1 MEQVTLA
8 LLHLDKLLNI
18 VQGQCRSE
26 QHARGSWFACL
37 YQRRK
42 VYWHIQGRAEEQGWP
57 GELSFNGHLLYYWQV
72 VYPQGEVQRVQGEWK
87 DGFLEGK
94 GRIEQTA
101 GGWQEA
107 IFR

>member
-1 MEQVTLA
+1 MPEGPGSLAYTSGERFTGTFKGGLRNRVGQVNSA
-8 LLHLDKLLNI
+8 SMAIN
-18 VQGQCRSE
+18 
-26 QHARGSWFACL
+26 
-37 YQRRK
+37 
-42 VYWHIQGRAEEQGWP
+42 
-57 GELSFNGHLLYYWQV
+57 LYYWQV

>member
-1 MEQVTLA
+1 MPEGPGSLAYTSGERFTGTFKGGLRNRVGQVNSA
-8 LLHLDKLLNI
+8 SMAIN
-18 VQGQCRSE
+18 
-26 QHARGSWFACL
+26 
-37 YQRRK
+37 
-42 VYWHIQGRAEEQGWP
+42 
-57 GELSFNGHLLYYWQV
+57 LSDSYWQV

>member
-1 MEQVTLA
+1 MPEGPGSLTFTSGERFIGTFKGGMRNRVGQVNLTSMTY
-8 LLHLDKLLNI
+8 KL
-18 VQGQCRSE
+18 
-26 QHARGSWFACL
+26 
-37 YQRRK
+37 K
-42 VYWHIQGRAEEQGWP
+42 P
-57 GELSFNGHLLYYWQV
+57 DWQV
-72 VYPQGEVQRVQGEWK
+72 VYPQGEIQRVQGEWK